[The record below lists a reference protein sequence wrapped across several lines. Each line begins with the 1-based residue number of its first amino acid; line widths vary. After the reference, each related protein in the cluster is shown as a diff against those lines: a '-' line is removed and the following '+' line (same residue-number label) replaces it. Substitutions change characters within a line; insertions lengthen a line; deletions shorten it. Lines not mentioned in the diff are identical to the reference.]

1 MVRIEAFATSQDFEE
16 CRRLHKAFGTS
27 YFMASRL
34 FPRSV
39 RAQVD
44 AVYGFVRVPDEW
56 VDNPGGLSPDEAR
69 SLLNEFR
76 RQLVK
81 GYEGERPTFPVLRAF
96 LDVAREKDIPASEPL
111 VFLKAMEQD
120 LDQSRFA
127 SYADLRRY
135 MRGSAVAVGNMM
147 CRVLGAEDTWEV
159 RAGAAALAEAMQLTN
174 FLRDVGE
181 DLARGRVYLPLDE
194 LDRFGVGLAD
204 LREGKVN
211 SNFVDL
217 MRFQI
222 ERARRL
228 YAESDPHVARLPGYA
243 QPAVK
248 TARVLYARILDK
260 IEAQG
265 YDVFGHRARASVA
278 EKVWLLART
287 LAAGHRS
294 AT

>member
-1 MVRIEAFATSQDFEE
+1 MVRIEAFATRQDFEE

-34 FPRSV
+34 FPKSV
-39 RAQVD
+39 RTRVD

-56 VDNPGGLSPDEAR
+56 VDNPDGRTQDEAR
-69 SLLNEFR
+69 SLLDSFR
-76 RQLVK
+76 RQLVT
-81 GYEGERPTFPVLRAF
+81 GYQGERPTFPVLRAF
-96 LDVAREKDIPASEPL
+96 LDVARETAIPASEPL
-111 VFLKAMEQD
+111 VFLQAMEQD
-120 LDQSRFA
+120 LDQTTFA
-127 SYADLRRY
+127 TYAELRQY

-147 CRVLGAEDTWEV
+147 CRVLGAEDSMEV
-159 RAGAAALAEAMQLTN
+159 RTGAAALAEAMQLTN
-174 FLRDVGE
+174 FLRDIAE

-194 LDRFGVGLAD
+194 LNRFGVGLAD

-211 SNFVDL
+211 PGFVAL

-222 ERARRL
+222 DRARRL
-228 YAESDPHVARLPGYA
+228 YAESDHHIARLPGHA
-243 QPAVK
+243 QPAVR

-265 YDVFGHRARASVA
+265 YDVFGHRARASMA
-278 EKVWLLART
+278 EKIWLLART
-287 LAAGHRS
+287 LAAGQRS